1 MESKFRCHPSII
13 LEKVAGVLSFF
24 IIIFISNIDDVVDIL
39 ETGKFQGNI
48 ILLIGTAILILDA
61 IYNFLVWRKTYISIQ
76 DGTIILE
83 RNTINKKINTFG
95 IKNIANIN
103 IEQNVFERIISTCK
117 VKIDTDSRSTADETD
132 IEIVLKK
139 DTANEFK
146 KLIMQS
152 INKSKENENSQ
163 GSLDS
168 MYDEVEDYDE
178 YIDYDINYSNGDILK
193 HCFYNIGIMELLI
206 NIAVFIGI
214 FVYGINQ
221 EDHTLKSFIIQSI
234 IIIANF
240 GSIFK
245 NLFGDYI
252 KYYNF
257 KSLRKN
263 DKIYLNYGLFTKAE
277 YSIPVDRINAI
288 NINQTIL
295 SRIFNK
301 YKVDIS
307 VVGLGDD
314 ENEVSQIILFES
326 KDMLV
331 ERFNLLLP
339 EFNLKKYFNFD
350 FEKQSN
356 KTLLITFIK
365 SLIIMSIID
374 LIVYVIYELNLFT
387 NMQVILIGNLILAVF
402 LLVFYI
408 MKYKTAGIFL
418 DDDFVSIASGR
429 FSKSINIIK
438 YKKIQYIEI
447 LQGPVSKALGL
458 QHGTIY
464 ILAGLFNN
472 DRDIDYYNKSIFD
485 KLSEKI

>member
-1 MESKFRCHPSII
+1 M
-13 LEKVAGVLSFF
+13 
-24 IIIFISNIDDVVDIL
+24 
-39 ETGKFQGNI
+39 
-48 ILLIGTAILILDA
+48 IGTAILILDA
-61 IYNFLVWRKTYISIQ
+61 IYNLLVWRKTYISIQ
-76 DGTIILE
+76 DGTIVLE

-103 IEQNVFERIISTCK
+103 IEQNIFERIISTCK

-139 DTANEFK
+139 DIANEFK
-146 KLIMQS
+146 KRIMQS
-152 INKSKENENSQ
+152 INKSKGNEDSQESLEN
-163 GSLDS
+163 
-168 MYDEVEDYDE
+168 MYYEVEDYDE

-193 HCFYNIGIMELLI
+193 HCFYNIGIIELLI
-206 NIAVFIGI
+206 NIAVFIGVFI
-214 FVYGINQ
+214 YGINQ
-221 EDHTLKSFIIQSI
+221 EDHTLKSIIIQSI

-263 DKIYLNYGLFTKAE
+263 DKIYLNYGLFTKSE

-307 VVGLGDD
+307 VVGVGND
-314 ENEVSQIILFES
+314 EDEVSQIILFES

-339 EFNLKKYFNFD
+339 EFNLKIDFN
-350 FEKQSN
+350 FEKQSK
-356 KTLLITFIK
+356 KTLLISLIK
-365 SLIIMSIID
+365 SLIIMGIVD
-374 LIVYVIYELNLFT
+374 LIVFVIYELNLFT
-387 NMQVILIGNLILAVF
+387 NMQVILIGNLILVVF

-418 DDDFVSIASGR
+418 DDDFVSIVSGK

-438 YKKIQYIEI
+438 YKKIQYIKI
-447 LQGPVSKALGL
+447 LQGPISKTLGL
-458 QHGTIY
+458 QHGTIH
-464 ILAGLFNN
+464 ILAGLLDN
-472 DRDIDYYNKSIFD
+472 DRKIDYYNESIFD

>member
-76 DGTIILE
+76 DGTIVLE

-103 IEQNVFERIISTCK
+103 IEQNIFERIISTCK

-139 DTANEFK
+139 DIANEFK
-146 KLIMQS
+146 KRIMQS
-152 INKSKENENSQ
+152 INKSKGNENSQ
-163 GSLDS
+163 ESLEN
-168 MYDEVEDYDE
+168 MYYEVEDYDE

-193 HCFYNIGIMELLI
+193 HCFYNIGIIELLI
-206 NIAVFIGI
+206 NIAVFIGVFI
-214 FVYGINQ
+214 YGINQ
-221 EDHTLKSFIIQSI
+221 EDHTLKSIIIQSI

-263 DKIYLNYGLFTKAE
+263 DKIYLNYGLFTKSE

-307 VVGLGDD
+307 VVGVGND
-314 ENEVSQIILFES
+314 EDEVSQIILFES

-331 ERFNLLLP
+331 EQFNLLLP
-339 EFNLKKYFNFD
+339 EFNLKIDFN
-350 FEKQSN
+350 FEKQAK
-356 KTLLITFIK
+356 KTLLISLIK
-365 SLIIMSIID
+365 SLIIMGIVD
-374 LIVYVIYELNLFT
+374 LIVFIIYELNLFT
-387 NMQVILIGNLILAVF
+387 NMQVILIGNLILVVF

-418 DDDFVSIASGR
+418 DDDFVSIVSGK

-438 YKKIQYIEI
+438 YKKIQYIKI
-447 LQGPVSKALGL
+447 LQGPISKTLGL
-458 QHGTIY
+458 QHGTIH
-464 ILAGLFNN
+464 ILAGLLDN
-472 DRDIDYYNKSIFD
+472 DRKIDYYNESIFD

>member
-1 MESKFRCHPSII
+1 MENKFRCHPSII

-24 IIIFISNIDDVVDIL
+24 IIVFISNIDDVVDIL
-39 ETGKFQGNI
+39 ETGKFQGNK
-48 ILLIGTAILILDA
+48 ILLIGAAILIVDA
-61 IYNFLVWRKTYISIQ
+61 IYNFLVWRKTYISIE
-76 DGTIILE
+76 DGTIVLE

-103 IEQNVFERIISTCK
+103 IEQNIFERIISTCK

-139 DTANEFK
+139 DIATEFK
-146 KLIMQS
+146 KVIMQS
-152 INKSKENENSQ
+152 INQSKENGQEN
-163 GSLDS
+163 LEYI
-168 MYDEVEDYDE
+168 YDEVEDYDE

-193 HCFYNIGIMELLI
+193 HCFYNIDIMELLI
-206 NIAVFIGI
+206 NIAVFIGV

-240 GSIFK
+240 CSIFK
-245 NLFGDYI
+245 NLLGDYI

-257 KSLRKN
+257 KSLRKD
-263 DKIYLNYGLFTKAE
+263 DKIYFSYGLFTKVE

-314 ENEVSQIILFES
+314 EDEVSQIILFES
-326 KDMLV
+326 KKMMV

-339 EFNLKKYFNFD
+339 EFNLKIDFN
-350 FEKQSN
+350 FEKQS
-356 KTLLITFIK
+356 KKILFISFVK
-365 SLIIMSIID
+365 SLIIMSVLN
-374 LIVYVIYELNLFT
+374 LIVFVIYELNLFT
-387 NMQVILIGNLILAVF
+387 NMQVIMIANLILSVF

-418 DDDFVSIASGR
+418 DDDFVSIVSGR

-447 LQGPVSKALGL
+447 LQGPISKTLGL
-458 QHGTIY
+458 QHGTIH
-464 ILAGLFNN
+464 ILAGLFDN
-472 DRDIDYYNKSIFD
+472 DRDIDYYNESIFD
-485 KLSEKI
+485 RLIEKI

>member
-1 MESKFRCHPSII
+1 MENKFRCHPSII
-13 LEKVAGVLSFF
+13 LEKIAGVLS
-24 IIIFISNIDDVVDIL
+24 IFIVIFVSNVDDVVDIL
-39 ETGKFQGNI
+39 ETGKFQGNK
-48 ILLIGTAILILDA
+48 ILLIGTVILIVDA

-76 DGTIILE
+76 DGTIVLE

-103 IEQNVFERIISTCK
+103 IEQNVFERIISTCR

-139 DTANEFK
+139 DIANEFK
-146 KLIMQS
+146 KVIMQS
-152 INKSKENENSQ
+152 INQSKENSQ
-163 GSLDS
+163 ESS
-168 MYDEVEDYDE
+168 EYTYDEVEDHDE

-193 HCFYNIGIMELLI
+193 HCFYNIDIMELLI
-206 NIAVFIGI
+206 NIAIFIGVFI
-214 FVYGINQ
+214 YGINQ
-221 EDHTLKSFIIQSI
+221 DDYTLKSIIIQSTI
-234 IIIANF
+234 ILANF
-240 GSIFK
+240 CSIFK

-257 KSLRKN
+257 KSVRRN
-263 DKIYLNYGLFTKAE
+263 DKIYLSYGLFTKVE

-314 ENEVSQIILFES
+314 EDEVSQIILFES
-326 KDMLV
+326 KKMMI

-339 EFNLKKYFNFD
+339 EFNLKIDFNF
-350 FEKQSN
+350 EQQSK
-356 KTLLITFIK
+356 KTLIISFVK
-365 SLIIMSIID
+365 SLIIISIID
-374 LIVYVIYELNLFT
+374 LIAFVIYELNLFT
-387 NMQVILIGNLILAVF
+387 NIQVIMIANLILAIF

-408 MKYKTAGIFL
+408 MNYKTAGIFL
-418 DDDFVSIASGR
+418 DDDFVSIVSGK
-429 FSKSINIIK
+429 FSKSINVVK

-447 LQGPVSKALGL
+447 LQGPISKPLGL
-458 QHGTIY
+458 QYGTIY
-464 ILAGLFNN
+464 ILAGLLDNERN
-472 DRDIDYYNKSIFD
+472 IDYYNESIFN

>member
-1 MESKFRCHPSII
+1 MENKFRCHPSII

-39 ETGKFQGNI
+39 ETGKFQGNK
-48 ILLIGTAILILDA
+48 ILLIGTVILIVDA

-76 DGTIILE
+76 DGTIVLE

-103 IEQNVFERIISTCK
+103 IEQNVFERIISTCR

-139 DTANEFK
+139 DIANEFK
-146 KLIMQS
+146 KVIMQS
-152 INKSKENENSQ
+152 INQSKENSQ
-163 GSLDS
+163 ESS
-168 MYDEVEDYDE
+168 EYTYDEVEDHDE

-193 HCFYNIGIMELLI
+193 HCFYNIDIMELLI
-206 NIAVFIGI
+206 NIAIFIGVFI
-214 FVYGINQ
+214 YGINQ
-221 EDHTLKSFIIQSI
+221 DDYTLKSIIIQSTI
-234 IIIANF
+234 ILANF
-240 GSIFK
+240 CSIFK

-257 KSLRKN
+257 KSVRRN
-263 DKIYLNYGLFTKAE
+263 DKIYLSYGLFTKVE

-314 ENEVSQIILFES
+314 EDEVSQIILFES
-326 KDMLV
+326 KKMMI

-339 EFNLKKYFNFD
+339 EFNLKIDFNV
-350 FEKQSN
+350 EQQSK
-356 KTLLITFIK
+356 KTLIISFVK
-365 SLIIMSIID
+365 SLIIISIID
-374 LIVYVIYELNLFT
+374 LIAFVIYELNLFT
-387 NMQVILIGNLILAVF
+387 NIQVIMIANLILAIF

-408 MKYKTAGIFL
+408 MNYKTAGIFL
-418 DDDFVSIASGR
+418 DDDFVSIVSGK
-429 FSKSINIIK
+429 FSKSINVVK

-447 LQGPVSKALGL
+447 LQGPISKPLGL
-458 QHGTIY
+458 QYGTIY
-464 ILAGLFNN
+464 ILAGLLDNERN
-472 DRDIDYYNKSIFD
+472 IDYYNESIFN